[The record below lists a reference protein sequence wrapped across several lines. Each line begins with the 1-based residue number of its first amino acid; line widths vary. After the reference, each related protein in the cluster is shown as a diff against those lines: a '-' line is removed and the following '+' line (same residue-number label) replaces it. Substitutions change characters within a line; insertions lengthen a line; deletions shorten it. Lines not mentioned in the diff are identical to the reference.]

1 MISLTNQ
8 IVEGLQEEFNNL
20 DNSYKD
26 TIVKEIYKPLPK
38 GHYPK
43 VIVQEI
49 RNSERINRSTAD
61 GEQTT
66 ALGYQ
71 ITCYTRDM
79 EEYDYVDG
87 VKYMVDLVNDYITTN
102 FKVQRVGDYAIVPYI
117 SDNTVMTCNVRYNCV
132 YDKETQLIYTN

>member
-1 MISLTNQ
+1 MISLVEK
-8 IVEGLQEEFNNL
+8 IVNGLQEQFNSL
-20 DNSYKD
+20 ENSYQN

-49 RNSERINRSTAD
+49 NNSERTDRSTAS
-61 GEQTT
+61 GERTT

-71 ITCYTRDM
+71 ITCYTRDT

-87 VKYMVDLVNDYITTN
+87 VKYMADLVNDYMTTN

>member
-1 MISLTNQ
+1 MISLVEQ
-8 IVEGLQEEFNNL
+8 IVNGLQEQFNSL
-20 DNSYKD
+20 ENSYQN

-49 RNSERINRSTAD
+49 NNSERTDRSTAS
-61 GEQTT
+61 GEQTI

-87 VKYMVDLVNDYITTN
+87 VKYMVDLVNDYMTTN
-102 FKVQRVGDYAIVPYI
+102 FKVQRVGDYATVPYI

>member
-1 MISLTNQ
+1 MISLTDP
-8 IVEGLQEEFNNL
+8 IVNGLQLEFNNL

-49 RNSERINRSTAD
+49 RNRERTDRSTASE
-61 GEQTT
+61 EQTI

-71 ITCYTRDM
+71 ITCYTRDT

-87 VKYMVDLVNDYITTN
+87 VKYMIDLVNDYITTN
-102 FKVQRVGDYAIVPYI
+102 FKVQRVGDYAIMPYI

>member
-1 MISLTNQ
+1 MISLVEQ
-8 IVEGLQEEFNNL
+8 IVSGLQAEFNNI

-49 RNSERINRSTAD
+49 SNRERTDRSTAS

-71 ITCYTRDM
+71 ITCYTRDT

-87 VKYMVDLVNDYITTN
+87 VKYMIDLVNDYITTN
-102 FKVQRVGDYAIVPYI
+102 FKVQRVGDYAIIPYI
-117 SDNTVMTCNVRYNCV
+117 SDDTVMTCNVRYNCV